1 MSGNAFIAVDWGTTN
16 RRAYLIVDGGVIRS
30 EQDDRGVTAIA
41 PGGFESEV
49 AAIRQRL
56 GDLPMLLAGMVGSNI
71 GWRVV
76 NYVKTPADLTAL
88 AAGVD
93 WIDERT
99 AIVPG
104 LSCVTENHTDV
115 MRGEEVQMF
124 GAAIADMV
132 PADALLCQPG
142 THCKWA
148 TLRNSEITHFTTAMT
163 GELFALLRLHSLI
176 APQLAAPVTAGAAF
190 RAGVTEGARGDLAAR
205 LFEIRA
211 RAVLGV
217 GDTES
222 ASYASGLLIGSDV
235 AVRVKD
241 AEHVYVLAEPALGL
255 LYQNA
260 IETLGA
266 NARIVSSEA
275 AFIAGMARLW
285 NLLK

>member
-1 MSGNAFIAVDWGTTN
+1 MSVNGFIAVDWGTTN
-16 RRAYLIVDGGVIRS
+16 RRAYLIVDGSVTRS

-41 PGGFESEV
+41 AGSFEREV
-49 AAIRQRL
+49 AAIRHRL

-71 GWRVV
+71 GWRAV
-76 NYVKTPADLTAL
+76 NYVKTPAALPAL

-93 WIDERT
+93 WVDERT

-104 LSCVTENHTDV
+104 LSCVTENHADV
-115 MRGEEVQMF
+115 MRGEEVQIL
-124 GAAIADMV
+124 GAAIANIV

-148 TLRNSEITHFTTAMT
+148 TLRNAEITHFTTAMT

-176 APQLAAPVTAGAAF
+176 APQLAGPVSVGAAF

-205 LFEIRA
+205 LFAIRA
-211 RAVLGV
+211 RAVLGI
-217 GDTES
+217 GDDDS

-235 AVRVKD
+235 ALRVND
-241 AEHVYVLAEPALGL
+241 AERVYVLAEPALGR
-255 LYQNA
+255 LYQSA

-266 NARIVSSEA
+266 TARIVDSEA

-285 NLLK
+285 ELLQ